1 MHILLFA
8 QIKDAAGV
16 AELDVTISGQ
26 VTSSDVW
33 KYIIASR
40 PELAPYQKT
49 TRLARNG
56 EYADSHS
63 RFTDADEV
71 ALIPPV
77 SGG

>member
-8 QIKDAAGV
+8 QIKDAAGL
-16 AELDVTISGQ
+16 AEWDLPVSGEPTMGKLWEQ
-26 VTSSDVW
+26 
-33 KYIIASR
+33 IIAAR
-40 PELAPYQKT
+40 PELAVFQKT

-56 EYADSHS
+56 EYADATT
-63 RFTDADEV
+63 RFNDADEV

>member
-1 MHILLFA
+1 MRVLFFA
-8 QIKDAAGV
+8 HLKDATGV
-16 AELDVTISGQ
+16 AELEINISESLDADGL
-26 VTSSDVW
+26 W
-33 KYIIASR
+33 RELIAVQLGLAKFR
-40 PELAPYQKT
+40 PT

-56 EYADSHS
+56 EYADAQT

>member
-1 MHILLFA
+1 MHILFFA
-8 QIKDAAGV
+8 QVKDAAGQ
-16 AELDVTISGQ
+16 AEWDLAIPGELSMGELWDRIL
-26 VTSSDVW
+26 
-33 KYIIASR
+33 AAR
-40 PELAPYQKT
+40 PELRVFQKT

-56 EYADSHS
+56 EYADATT